1 MTFRKT
7 VFVLA
12 VLLAFA
18 FLLVFISTSIEQTT
32 TAAGEVRTVAI
43 GFGSPWYQQIS
54 SPEAYSREINLLAPS
69 FLSGIAGVILLG
81 LSIRYYQKEAPL
93 GYKG

>member
-1 MTFRKT
+1 MTFRR
-7 VFVLA
+7 VILA
-12 VLLAFA
+12 LALLIAFA

-69 FLSGIAGVILLG
+69 FLSGIAGLFLIW
-81 LSIRYYQKEAPL
+81 LSLRHYQKGTPP
-93 GYKG
+93 G